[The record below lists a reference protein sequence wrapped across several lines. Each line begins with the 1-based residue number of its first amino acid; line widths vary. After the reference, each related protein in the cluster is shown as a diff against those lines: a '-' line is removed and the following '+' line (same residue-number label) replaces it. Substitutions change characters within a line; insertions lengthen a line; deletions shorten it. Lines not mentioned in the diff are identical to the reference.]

1 MIIHQD
7 KYMDFIYV
15 KDLCKLIL
23 YIVNNPIENFKTK
36 DINVVYKEKYK
47 LSDITNIINKLE
59 DYKVD
64 INIENNDMGLSYT
77 GCDSSLSSLNLN
89 LNGLEIGIKEI
100 YDSYKFNIDIG
111 N

>member
-1 MIIHQD
+1 
-7 KYMDFIYV
+7 
-15 KDLCKLIL
+15 
-23 YIVNNPIENFKTK
+23 
-36 DINVVYKEKYK
+36 
-47 LSDITNIINKLE
+47 LE

-100 YDSYKFNIDIG
+100 YDSYKFNILH
-111 N
+111 